1 MNMSRD
7 EFEKLVVEAV
17 AALPPIGKSAMDNVV
32 FFVEPEVR
40 EAKAHEMHIQKGQLL
55 LGLYEGV
62 SKAQR
67 GAFYSGVLPDKITI
81 FQHPIELLAG
91 NDPAKL
97 KNILFGVVRHEIGH
111 HLGFDEAGIREHEA
125 AREKREIL

>member
-1 MNMSRD
+1 MTMSQD

-17 AALPPIGKSAMDNVV
+17 AALPPIGKSAMDNVA

-40 EAKAHEMHIQKGQLL
+40 EAKANEMHIQKGQLL

-62 SKAQR
+62 SKTNR
-67 GAFYSGVLPDKITI
+67 GAFYAGVLPDKITI
-81 FQHPIELLAG
+81 FQRPIEMLAG

-97 KNILFGVVRHEIGH
+97 REILFGVVRHEIGH
-111 HLGFDEAGIREHEA
+111 HLGYDEAGIR
-125 AREKREIL
+125 AREAKR